1 MGCFYFV
8 KMNQFGN
15 LDRIDG
21 VNMAKMTVEETKE
34 LLKKEIIRLGIQDN
48 PSRTVYQKEYKRGAA
63 PSPNNAMKVTGMKWQ
78 DLMHELGFKY
88 DGQKAIVVGGRIG
101 GASGKGKKLGVRLNN
116 PQNLDNVVTQALE
129 LIHSLHINNIEDL
142 ERELPKHI
150 NTTYKN
156 LTNHGY
162 SFERLKE
169 LYKEKYGEEIKSK
182 PNARWNHVDKK
193 ELIHLLIEVMVDNN
207 LDSLSQYNEWCKGN
221 NDYPS
226 VATLQHRLNLTY
238 KELNKLV
245 KVLK

>member
-48 PSRTVYQKEYKRGAA
+48 PSRTVYQKEYQRGAA

-78 DLMHELGFKY
+78 DLMNELGFKY
-88 DGQKAIVVGGRIG
+88 DGQKAVAQGQNAGGR
-101 GASGKGKKLGVRLNN
+101 KNKNKKYGLRLNN
-116 PQNLDNVVTQALE
+116 SEILMSVVEKALL
-129 LIHSLHINNIEDL
+129 LIHNLNINNKNQFKQ
-142 ERELPKHI
+142 ELPNYI
-150 NTTYKN
+150 NTTYNN
-156 LTNHGY
+156 LTKHGY
-162 SFERLKE
+162 SFEKLKE
-169 LYKEKYGEEIKSK
+169 LYKEKYGEEIKSEPK
-182 PNARWNHVDKK
+182 SRWNNVDKK
-193 ELIHLLIEVMVDNN
+193 ELLHLLIKAMEDNN
-207 LDSLSQYNEWCKGN
+207 LDNLEQYKDWRKEN

-226 VATLQHRLNLTY
+226 VATLQRRLNMTY

>member
-48 PSRTVYQKEYKRGAA
+48 SSRTVYQKEYKRGAA

-142 ERELPKHI
+142 
-150 NTTYKN
+150 
-156 LTNHGY
+156 GY
-162 SFERLKE
+162 VRII
-169 LYKEKYGEEIKSK
+169 GVNSK
-182 PNARWNHVDKK
+182 
-193 ELIHLLIEVMVDNN
+193 
-207 LDSLSQYNEWCKGN
+207 
-221 NDYPS
+221 
-226 VATLQHRLNLTY
+226 
-238 KELNKLV
+238 
-245 KVLK
+245 

>member
-34 LLKKEIIRLGIQDN
+34 SLKKEIIRLGIQDN
-48 PSRTVYQKEYKRGAA
+48 PSRTVYQKEYQRGAA
-63 PSPNNAMKVTGMKWQ
+63 PSPSGAMKITGMKWQ
-78 DLMHELGFKY
+78 GLMDELGFKY
-88 DGQKAIVVGGRIG
+88 DGQKAVAQGRITG
-101 GASGKGKKLGVRLNN
+101 GKKLKNRKYGLRLNN
-116 PQNLDNVVTQALE
+116 SETLIGVVEKSLS
-129 LIHSLHINNIEDL
+129 LIHNLNINNKDQFKQ
-142 ERELPKHI
+142 ELPNYI

-156 LTNHGY
+156 LVNHGY

-169 LYKEKYGEEIKSK
+169 LYKEKYGDEIKSK
-182 PNARWNHVDKK
+182 PNSRWNCVDKK
-193 ELIHLLIEVMVDNN
+193 ELIHLLIETMVDNN
-207 LDSLSQYNEWCKGN
+207 LDDLSQYKEWCKGN

-226 VATLQHRLNLTY
+226 VATLQRRLNLTY